1 MYIVEKPYEIVCIQ
15 LNYLIEAIIEICF
28 GTDFLSYENAFI
40 TIFEKY
46 MLFQG

>member
-15 LNYLIEAIIEICF
+15 LNYLIEAIIEIR
-28 GTDFLSYENAFI
+28 LNAFI